1 MSYSYNTTALHLYV
15 SGDSLG
21 WRESKGYAG
30 WRDSKRLKAAT
41 LQLATLFQSLKIHL
55 VEKQKCTHIIRRV
68 KFSEI

>member
-1 MSYSYNTTALHLYV
+1 MSYIYNTTALYLYIA
-15 SGDSLG
+15 GAFLG

-30 WRDSKRLKAAT
+30 RRDSKCLKAAT